1 MPSLITEEDDETTIN
16 IENTKKNAIKPLP
29 EISVPSQFLAP
40 QQTIFQKYW
49 KIGIAILCILIL
61 LIVLVITV
69 YSINKNPV
77 VNSQVL
83 NPPMPIFLPTPTPT
97 TTSATTSATTHKS
110 TGFFNNL
117 FGRKTAP
124 IDINT
129 TAQVPV
135 SAQVPVAVP
144 APVVGQAF
152 VTNTVPKQENAN
164 IFKRFFGK
172 TSEPVVPNVP
182 KVGGKVTS
190 KGGRKV
196 TAKVSNKGG
205 KNNIVTSKSIV
216 SSTIKKAIKDMKK
229 IKSGKLMKGG
239 CGCDTQS
246 TVLPNINL

>member
-1 MPSLITEEDDETTIN
+1 MPPLITEEDDENTIN

-40 QQTIFQKYW
+40 QQTLFQKYW
-49 KIGIAILCILIL
+49 KIGIAIICILIL

-77 VNSQVL
+77 VNSQIL
-83 NPPMPIFLPTPTPT
+83 NPPMPISLPTPIPTITP
-97 TTSATTSATTHKS
+97 ATTYKS
-110 TGFFNNL
+110 TGFFTNL
-117 FGRKTAP
+117 FGRKTTP
-124 IDINT
+124 LDINT

-205 KNNIVTSKSIV
+205 KNNIVTSKSTV